1 MSRWTRTILIA
12 FSFLLAVIFM
22 VALMMIISTDILTG
36 MITMILD
43 MAQKQPVKTIA
54 TVVSL
59 VGFIFSIMALI
70 VAVMSGRLRRTRI
83 RTNEIGHIEI
93 GVEAIE
99 NIALN
104 AAKISQSGVKSAK
117 ARVAPSK
124 GGKLFIRMII
134 QAYSDVEIPVMM
146 SRVQERIK
154 KDVEKYTGIEVA
166 NVEVRVSRVE
176 AVAPRVER

>member
-1 MSRWTRTILIA
+1 MSRWARTILIA
-12 FSFLLAVIFM
+12 FSFLMAIFFL

-43 MAQKQPVKTIA
+43 MAQKQPAKTVAI
-54 TVVSL
+54 VVGL
-59 VGFIFSIMALI
+59 VGFLFSIMTLI
-70 VAVMSGRLRRTRI
+70 VSVMTGRLRKTRI
-83 RTNEIGHIEI
+83 RSNEIGDIQI

-124 GGKLFIRMII
+124 GGKLFIRMNV
-134 QAYSDVEIPVMM
+134 QAYSDVEIPMMM
-146 SRVQERIK
+146 SRVQERVK

-166 NVEVRVSRVE
+166 SVEVRVSRVE